1 MLASLVYRVPV
12 FGRLIREAAE
22 GSATAKVL
30 FLVNIVLAWVLAIMM
45 FGYPAI
51 ILPALAAVPA
61 MFIILMLITVGK

>member
-1 MLASLVYRVPV
+1 MLASVVYRVPV
-12 FGRLIREAAE
+12 FGRLIREATE

-30 FLVNIVLAWVLAIMM
+30 FLVNIILAWVLAIMM

-51 ILPALAAVPA
+51 ILPALAAVPT

>member
-1 MLASLVYRVPV
+1 MLASVVYRVPV

-30 FLVNIVLAWVLAIMM
+30 FLVNIILAWVLAIMM

-51 ILPALAAVPA
+51 ILPALAAVPT

>member
-1 MLASLVYRVPV
+1 MLASIVYRVPV
-12 FGRLIREAAE
+12 FGRLIQEAAE

-30 FLVNIVLAWVLAIMM
+30 FLVNIILAWVLAIMM

-51 ILPALAAVPA
+51 ILPALAAVPT